1 MSYRLNANQSV
12 VQLVLQ
18 KTIDVSIPIRVD
30 VLELGGN
37 VSNKLN
43 VESDDAEI
51 SEVGLSLVYIS
62 E

>member
-1 MSYRLNANQSV
+1 M
-12 VQLVLQ
+12 QLVLQ

>member
-12 VQLVLQ
+12 VQLVRQ
-18 KTIDVSIPIRVD
+18 KTTDVSIPICVD
-30 VLELGGN
+30 LLELRGN

-43 VESDDAEI
+43 VESDDAEAL
-51 SEVGLSLVYIS
+51 EVGLPLVYIS